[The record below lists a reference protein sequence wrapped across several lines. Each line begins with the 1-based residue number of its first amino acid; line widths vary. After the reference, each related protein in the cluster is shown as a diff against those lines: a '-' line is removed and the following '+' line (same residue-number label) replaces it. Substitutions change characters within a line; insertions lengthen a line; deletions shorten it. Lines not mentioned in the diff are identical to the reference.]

1 MQVCKKEVVLGAK
14 LEVAL
19 DKSSYAELCKMEYI
33 CLYNQAWFMDTVCG
47 DPKNWDVLVCKKGR
61 EIVGALPFF
70 VKKKYGF
77 SYITLPY
84 RVQHNSVWIRINPK
98 QTHGKK
104 VSYENEVMACL
115 IAALEQEV
123 QKRKIYSYRQSF
135 SPDITNWMPFYWGG
149 FKQSTK
155 YTYRIA
161 DISNEQEVMKGF
173 FNDKRGKVKK
183 AQKVG
188 LKLGFDLSAAEF
200 YKFHRRCLAEE
211 GKQIKYSFEV
221 FEHIYHALYRHKAGR
236 ILYASDKNGNL
247 VDAMFSG
254 YDEKWGYNWWHA
266 ISADGKQ
273 YGASDWLV
281 FEMIKHLASIG
292 VRGYDFEGSM
302 IPGVEES
309 FRHYGGVQTPYFTI
323 SKNYAKNP
331 LLGILIDRRQ

>member
-135 SPDITNWMPFYWGG
+135 SPDITNWMPFYWGVLSSRRNTPTG
-149 FKQSTK
+149 L
-155 YTYRIA
+155 RIFRM
-161 DISNEQEVMKGF
+161 S
-173 FNDKRGKVKK
+173 
-183 AQKVG
+183 
-188 LKLGFDLSAAEF
+188 
-200 YKFHRRCLAEE
+200 RRL
-211 GKQIKYSFEV
+211 
-221 FEHIYHALYRHKAGR
+221 
-236 ILYASDKNGNL
+236 
-247 VDAMFSG
+247 
-254 YDEKWGYNWWHA
+254 
-266 ISADGKQ
+266 
-273 YGASDWLV
+273 
-281 FEMIKHLASIG
+281 
-292 VRGYDFEGSM
+292 
-302 IPGVEES
+302 
-309 FRHYGGVQTPYFTI
+309 
-323 SKNYAKNP
+323 
-331 LLGILIDRRQ
+331 